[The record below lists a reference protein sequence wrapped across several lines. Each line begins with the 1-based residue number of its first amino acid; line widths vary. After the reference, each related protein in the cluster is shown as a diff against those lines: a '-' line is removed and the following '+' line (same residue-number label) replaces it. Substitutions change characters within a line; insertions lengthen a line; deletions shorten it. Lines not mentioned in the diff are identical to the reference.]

1 MTDLTIREVR
11 TTLLRLPWADDPWMA
26 GHALG
31 SQRDLVVVEVVT
43 ASGLTGLLML
53 LVTRPLWRVI

>member
-11 TTLLRLPWADDPWMA
+11 TTLLRLPWADDPWLA

-31 SQRDLVVVEVVT
+31 PMRELISWRWSLPR
-43 ASGLTGLLML
+43 ASPAWAICTC
-53 LVTRPLWRVI
+53 

>member
-11 TTLLRLPWADDPWMA
+11 TTLLRMPWPDDPWLA

-31 SQRDLVVVEVVT
+31 PMRDLVVVEVVT
-43 ASGLTGLLML
+43 
-53 LVTRPLWRVI
+53 